1 VEPLSRFGR
10 TVTELRSD
18 GRGAILAAI
27 AAGWFLSLGVRMVYP
42 ALLPHIRVAYG
53 LDLTTAGLLL
63 TVLWVAYALGQLPGG
78 VLADRIGEGAVMT
91 ASTLVSAGMLTLAVT
106 ADSAAM
112 LFLATALFGLATA
125 LYGIARF
132 TALSDL
138 YPENDGAAIGVTM
151 GAGDM
156 GNAVLP
162 PVAGFLAA
170 AFAWQYGLGFTIPVF
185 LASTVAL
192 WAVVPARTS
201 GATSAVDSLS
211 LDAVRYVVS
220 IVLQPTIVTVVSVQ
234 ILLYWVF
241 QAFIGFYPTYL
252 IEVKGLPSTLATG
265 LYGLFFGLGVLV
277 KPLSGSAYD
286 RFGVR
291 RPLRAIVVTITLALA
306 LLPFVDRLSLL
317 VALTVPL
324 SLLLGYGAITLP
336 YMTATLPEDAQSTG
350 LGVLRATYM
359 TIGAMS
365 PVVFGAVA
373 ERGFFDEGF
382 VALAAIAGVAL
393 LLSVRV
399 PLD

>member
-1 VEPLSRFGR
+1 MEPLSRFGR

-18 GRGAILAAI
+18 GRGAILVTI
-27 AAGWFLSLGVRMVYP
+27 AAGWFFSLGVRMVYP
-42 ALLPHIRVAYG
+42 ALLPHIRTAYG

-63 TVLWVAYALGQLPGG
+63 TALWVAYALGQLPGG
-78 VLADRIGEGAVMT
+78 VLADRIGEGTVMT
-91 ASTLVSAGMLTLAVT
+91 ASTLVSAGMLTMAVT
-106 ADSAAM
+106 AGSAEM
-112 LFLATALFGLATA
+112 LFLATVLFGLATA

-162 PVAGFLAA
+162 PVAGLLAA
-170 AFAWQYGLGFTIPVF
+170 VFAWQHGLGFTIPLFV
-185 LASTVAL
+185 AITVAL
-192 WAVVPARTS
+192 WATVPARTS
-201 GATSAVDSLS
+201 GSTSAVDSLS
-211 LDAVRYVVS
+211 FGTVRYVGS
-220 IVLQPTIVTVVSVQ
+220 AVLRPSIVTVVSVQ

-241 QAFIGFYPTYL
+241 QAFTGFYPTYL
-252 IEVKGLPSTLATG
+252 IEEKGLPSTLATG
-265 LYGLFFGLGVLV
+265 LFGLFFALGILI

-286 RFGVR
+286 RFGVK
-291 RPLRAIVVTITLALA
+291 RPLRAVVVILTIALA
-306 LLPFVDRLSLL
+306 LLPFVDQLPFL

-324 SLLLGYGAITLP
+324 SLLLGYAAITLP
-336 YMTATLPEDAQSTG
+336 YMTSALPADVQSTG

-373 ERGFFDEGF
+373 ERGFFDQGF
-382 VALAAIAGVAL
+382 VALAAMAGATL
-393 LLSVRV
+393 LLTARI
-399 PLD
+399 PLE